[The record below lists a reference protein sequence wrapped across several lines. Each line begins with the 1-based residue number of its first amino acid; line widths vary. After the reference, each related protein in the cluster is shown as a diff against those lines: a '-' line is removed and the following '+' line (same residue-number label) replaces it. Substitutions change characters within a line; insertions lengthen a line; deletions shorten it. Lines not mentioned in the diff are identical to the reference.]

1 MLLKFESSALGN
13 VRRMVLDKMN
23 NYSYMVEHG
32 NGLASCDVAFDGM
45 QNEVIAAG
53 KVDLSKYFA
62 VDWYV
67 GEESTTGKALDSTE
81 KAHIKKY
88 LDKGGRLL
96 ISGSEIGWD
105 LGRAASANADTSF
118 YKNYLKAVYVSD
130 GAGTYNFNGTTGFF
144 NGGSGTF
151 GNGNNGSY
159 NVDFPDVV
167 DTTGGSTLVLNY
179 TGGTG
184 TCAGVGYKGNF
195 RVLYF
200 GFPIEAIIDN
210 NVRNNLICQSVDYLS
225 KPEINCG
232 FVLTGKHGHKGNELQ
247 WVTGPETNTAY
258 YRLERSNDGK
268 NYQSVGGRIDPMG
281 SASEGYQY
289 EINDNDINTTA
300 YYRVVTTDKNNKQTI
315 SNLAIIKNELSSK
328 LFVLNNP
335 AHGDIRLKINGTGAV
350 ALTLMNAE
358 GRTVYQNTVSVSN
371 SRNVVIPANQF
382 GKGVYWLSANM
393 NNQQLETVK
402 VLIQ

>member
-1 MLLKFESSALGN
+1 
-13 VRRMVLDKMN
+13 VLDKMN

-45 QNEVIAAG
+45 QNEVIAKG
-53 KVDLSKYFA
+53 KADLSKYFA
-62 VDWYV
+62 VDWFV
-67 GEESTTGKALDSTE
+67 GEESTTGKSLDSSE
-81 KAHIKKY
+81 KVFIKKY
-88 LDKGGRLL
+88 LHKGGRLL

-105 LGRAASANADTSF
+105 LGRAASANADTNF
-118 YKNYLKAVYVSD
+118 YKDYLKAVYVSD

-144 NGGSGTF
+144 NGGSGTL
-151 GNGNNGSY
+151 GNGVNGAY
-159 NVDFPDVV
+159 NVDFPDVI
-167 DTTGGSTLVLNY
+167 DTTRGSELVLNY
-179 TGGTG
+179 TNGTG
-184 TCAGVGYKGNF
+184 SGAGIGYKGNF

-200 GFPIEAIIDN
+200 GFPIEAIVDA

-225 KPEINCG
+225 KNDRHCD
-232 FVLTGKHGHKGNELQ
+232 FLLTGKHGHHGNELQ

-268 NYQSVGGRIDPMG
+268 NYEAVGGRIDPMG

-289 EINDNDINTTA
+289 DINDNDITSTA
-300 YYRVVTTDKNNKQTI
+300 YYRVITTDKNNKQTI
-315 SNLAIIKNELSSK
+315 SNLAIIQNELSTK

-335 AHGDIRLKINGTGAV
+335 AHGDIRLKINGNGPV

-358 GRTVYQNTVSVSN
+358 GRTVYKITVNVSN
-371 SRNVVIPANQF
+371 SRTVVIPANQL
-382 GKGVYWLSANM
+382 GKGIYWLSANV
-393 NNQQLETVK
+393 NNQKLETVK